1 MLGGGQPARLA
12 VPREAAL
19 LIPIMKPWLGS
30 EESDAASKAI
40 ESGWVTQG
48 PRVAEFEMRLAQMVG
63 ANEGVAVSSCTT
75 GLHLVLHA
83 LGIGPGDEV
92 VTPSLSFI
100 ASANA
105 PRYVGATSV
114 FADVDPITLNM
125 TAATIESV
133 LTKRSRAVI
142 LVHQLGMPADIDPIR
157 DLCDRRGVTLIED
170 AACAIGSTYHGSPI
184 GNTSPYVVFSFH
196 PRKVITTGEGG
207 MIMTEP
213 GVDAARLR
221 ALRQHAMSTSAFDRH
236 GSDAADF
243 ETYPEIGFNFRMTD
257 IQAAVG
263 IAQLDKLGAIVARRR
278 ELAGAYTERLH
289 GLPGITIPT
298 DPPYGE
304 TNFQSYCLT
313 VGGDYPLSR
322 DNLMRHLHQRGVASR
337 RGVMAAH
344 LEGAF
349 VDQQRAAL
357 PVTELLTNNTIILP
371 MYHDMTEDELD
382 QVCEA
387 IAAAR

>member
-1 MLGGGQPARLA
+1 
-12 VPREAAL
+12 
-19 LIPIMKPWLGS
+19 MKPWLGT
-30 EESDAASKAI
+30 EESDAASEAI
-40 ESGWVTQG
+40 RSGWVAQG
-48 PRVAEFEMRLAQMVG
+48 PRVAEFEMLLAQMVG
-63 ANEGVAVSSCTT
+63 ADEGVAVSSCTT

-83 LGIGPGDEV
+83 LGLQSGDEV

-114 FADVDPITLNM
+114 FADVDPITLNL
-125 TAATIESV
+125 TAATIEPV
-133 LTKRSRAVI
+133 LTDRTRAVI

-157 DLCDRRGVTLIED
+157 NLCDERGVTLIED

-207 MIMTEP
+207 MIMTTQ
-213 GVDAARLR
+213 GVDATRLR

-243 ETYPEIGFNFRMTD
+243 ETYPEVGFNFRMTD

-263 IAQLDKLGAIVARRR
+263 IAQLDKLGTIVARRR
-278 ELAGAYTERLH
+278 ELAGAYNERLH
-289 GLPGITIPT
+289 GVPGITVPT

-304 TNFQSYCLT
+304 TNFQSYCLI
-313 VGGDYPLSR
+313 VGAEYPLSR
-322 DNLMRHLHQRGVASR
+322 DDLMRHLYERGVSSR

-349 VDQQRAAL
+349 VDQQHAAL
-357 PVTELLTNNTIILP
+357 PVTEELTSNTILLP

-387 IAAAR
+387 IAAAQ

>member
-1 MLGGGQPARLA
+1 MIGGGQPARLA
-12 VPREAAL
+12 LPSEATL
-19 LIPIMKPWLGS
+19 LIPIMKPWLGT
-30 EESDAASKAI
+30 EEADAASEAI
-40 ESGWVTQG
+40 RSGWVAQG
-48 PRVAEFEMRLAQMVG
+48 PRVAEFEKSLAHMVG
-63 ANEGVAVSSCTT
+63 ADQGVAVSSCTT

-83 LGIGPGDEV
+83 LGVGPGDEV
-92 VTPSLSFI
+92 ITPSLSFI

-125 TAATIESV
+125 TAATIEAV
-133 LTKRSRAVI
+133 VTDRTRAVI

-157 DLCDRRGVTLIED
+157 NLCDLQGVTLIED
-170 AACAIGSTYHGSPI
+170 AACAIGSTYRGSPI

-213 GVDAARLR
+213 DVDATRLR

-243 ETYPEIGFNFRMTD
+243 ETYPEVGFNFRMTD
-257 IQAAVG
+257 IQAAIG
-263 IAQLDKLGAIVARRR
+263 LAQLDKLSAIVARRR
-278 ELAGAYTERLH
+278 ELADAYSERLREV
-289 GLPGITIPT
+289 PGITIPT

-304 TNFQSYCLT
+304 TNYQSYCLT
-313 VGGDYPLSR
+313 VGGDYPFSR
-322 DNLMRHLHQRGVASR
+322 DNLMRHLYERGVSSR

-349 VDQQRAAL
+349 VDQQHSAL
-357 PVTELLTNNTIILP
+357 PVTEQLTNNTILLP
-371 MYHDMTEDELD
+371 MYHDMTEGELD
-382 QVCEA
+382 QVSEA
-387 IAAAR
+387 IAAGR